1 MSRVL
6 VVDDDPAILKM
17 VELTLVNAGHEVMTS
32 DTPMGVSALVRRF
45 TPHVLI
51 LDVMMPGLSGES
63 LAKLIV
69 RIAERRPV
77 IFFSASPN
85 EELLDLTRR
94 VPDSTFVQ
102 KGESL
107 KELIAT
113 VDKMARLYASQAP

>member
-1 MSRVL
+1 MSRIL

-17 VELTLVNAGHEVMTS
+17 VELTLINAGHEVVTS

-45 TPHVLI
+45 KPHVLI

-77 IFFSASPN
+77 IFFSASTN
-85 EELLDLTRR
+85 QDLLDLTRR

-107 KELIAT
+107 KELVAT
-113 VDKMARLYASQAP
+113 VEKMSRLYASQAP